1 MSEHNTPTDPAEPEA
16 RIVKV
21 PRGRRFWLER
31 GPRRPEPEGEDQE
44 PEVPTD
50 E

>member
-1 MSEHNTPTDPAEPEA
+1 MSDEPEQQQPD

-31 GPRRPEPEGEDQE
+31 ALRRPEPVEDQE